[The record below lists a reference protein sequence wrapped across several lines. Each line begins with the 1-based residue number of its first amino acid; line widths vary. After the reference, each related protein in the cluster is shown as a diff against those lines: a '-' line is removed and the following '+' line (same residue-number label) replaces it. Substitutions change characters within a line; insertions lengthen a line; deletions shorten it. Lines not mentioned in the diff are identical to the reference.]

1 MSGPSVTNPELVVV
15 YIEFLVKHKQIKVA
29 LSNCKNVFVS
39 MLVSKPSKITACSQW
54 LVTSVY
60 Y

>member
-1 MSGPSVTNPELVVV
+1 MVMSGPSVTNPELVVV

-39 MLVSKPSKITACSQW
+39 MLVSKPSKITACSQ
-54 LVTSVY
+54 
-60 Y
+60 